1 MARRI
6 IRTID
11 RQVFS
16 GSCGRFVDRKG
27 YVLYRRGAFN
37 TVRINKRGII
47 SDDISGLS
55 TSEILVLV
63 VIMLMALMIGLLLLS
78 QGVGV
83 AKRQDTPSDFSR
95 AAYLMSRGPDRQEG

>member
-11 RQVFS
+11 RQIFS
-16 GSCGRFVDRKG
+16 DSSGRFEDRKG
-27 YVLYRRGAFN
+27 YILYRRGAFN

-55 TSEILVLV
+55 TPGILVLV
-63 VIMLMALMIGLLLLS
+63 IIMLMALMIGLLLLS
-78 QGVGV
+78 QEPRIS
-83 AKRQDTPSDFSR
+83 KRQDADSDYTNAALVMSNKR
-95 AAYLMSRGPDRQEG
+95 ARQDE